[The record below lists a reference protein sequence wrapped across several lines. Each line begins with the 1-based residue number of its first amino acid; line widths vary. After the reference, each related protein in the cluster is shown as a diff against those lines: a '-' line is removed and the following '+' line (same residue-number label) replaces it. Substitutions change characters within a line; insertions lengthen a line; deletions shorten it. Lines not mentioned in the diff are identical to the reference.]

1 MRKLLS
7 VLHKEF
13 LILVRDLPGL
23 AILFFMPVLLI
34 IIVTLAQQNALKS
47 SKETKT
53 ELLFLDQSNSLF
65 SHALQKNLDSSG
77 LFTTIKELR
86 KIPFDRKIVNE
97 LISKGD
103 YPVCIVISKKDSAI
117 HLLIDPGLQF
127 SFKQS
132 LVTSLTYLIKG
143 TQSRIAIENLLIT
156 MAPGMDSVISSM
168 VAASI
173 NGMTPITEVYA
184 ANGKSSI
191 QPSIIQNNVPG
202 FILFAMFFIVITL
215 SGSLITDKNEG
226 SFLRLKTLPVGFFT
240 ILSAKVLLYLF
251 VCLLQFLFMLLTGS
265 WILPVF
271 FGIPY
276 LQLGNQYDAIVLATI
291 AAALAAVGFGL
302 LVGSVARTHG
312 QAALFGSVTVVIMGV
327 ISGTFL
333 PVNLM
338 PKFLQYLSWF
348 SPIRWGIDNYLDIFI
363 RQGSILTILPGVIM
377 LLLFFVLALM
387 FSIAIFAKRY

>member
-1 MRKLLS
+1 MKKLLS

-13 LILVRDLPGL
+13 LILIRDLPGL

-34 IIVTLAQQNALKS
+34 MVVTLAQQNALKS

-53 ELLFLDQSNSLF
+53 EVLFLDRSNSFF
-65 SHALQKNLDSSG
+65 SHSLQKNLDSSG
-77 LFTTIKELR
+77 LFKPIKEFR
-86 KIPFDRKIVNE
+86 NIPLDKKTIDE

-103 YPVCIVISKKDSAI
+103 YPIGVMISEKDSAI
-117 HLLIDPGLQF
+117 HLLIDPGLQI

-132 LVTSLTYLIKG
+132 LVASLTYLIKG
-143 TQSRIAIENLLIT
+143 TQSRIAIENLLKI
-156 MAPGMDSVISSM
+156 MAPGMDSIMGSM
-168 VAASI
+168 ITASI
-173 NGMTPITEVYA
+173 KEMTPVTEGYA
-184 ANGKSSI
+184 SNGKSRV
-191 QPSIIQNNVPG
+191 QPSIVQNNVPG

-226 SFLRLKTLPVGFFT
+226 SFLRLKTLPVSFFT
-240 ILSAKVLLYLF
+240 ILSAKVLLYLL
-251 VCLLQFLFMLLTGS
+251 VCLLQFMFMLLTGC
-265 WILPVF
+265 WILPAF
-271 FGIPY
+271 FGLPY
-276 LQLGNQYDAIVLATI
+276 LQLGNHYDAILLATFS
-291 AAALAAVGFGL
+291 AAFAAVGFGL

-338 PKFLQYLSWF
+338 PKFLQYISWL

-363 RQGSILTILPGVIM
+363 RQGSILTILPNVIM
-377 LLLFFVLALM
+377 LMLFFVLALM